1 MAELTEE
8 EKQRMYLNPILDTET
23 QLLNEIEGF
32 NRLISEAKEFVSE
45 IENVN
50 QAKFLSEHYITFH
63 DKRITDKDLIKK
75 FYKILVS
82 DWHYKIDSAKKELSI
97 LKGDPLPDKEEDTVK
112 EDEEPDNIEPKKKKR
127 FKIFEILDNIL
138 SRVPKVVETID
149 TIKGKK

>member
-1 MAELTEE
+1 MTEE
-8 EKQRMYLNPILDTET
+8 EKQRIYLNPILDTET
-23 QLLNEIEGF
+23 QLINEIEGF
-32 NRLISEAKEFVSE
+32 NRLVSEAKEFVSE

-50 QAKFLSEHYITFH
+50 QVRFLSEHYITFH
-63 DKRITDKDLIKK
+63 DKRITDKELIKK

-97 LKGDPLPDKEEDTVK
+97 LKGESIPEK
-112 EDEEPDNIEPKKKKR
+112 EDEEEIIDDEPDNIEPKKKKR